1 MRGDIHSVF
10 FLLYP
15 IDFIRYLRLLAM
27 FLTLPMDKKIKTK
40 SVFLAKTKGGAKSS
54 FIEFN

>member
-1 MRGDIHSVF
+1 MRDDIHSVF

-15 IDFIRYLRLLAM
+15 IDFIRYLRLLAA

-40 SVFLAKTKGGAKSS
+40 SVFFGENEGGC
-54 FIEFN
+54 